1 MSAENDTVSSN
12 DDFGLATWNRPRST
26 EELRSFVNRKHALI
40 PDFVDVDN

>member
-26 EELRSFVNRKHALI
+26 EELRSFVADKHSLI
-40 PDFVDVDN
+40 PDFVNVE